1 MQQVEHF
8 AGVGSYPT
16 FTPLAG
22 EVHKRVQTRDAL
34 WLPRTIFF
42 IATALTGEQTLRP
55 LFGITVSDDLLLLSL
70 VLTVVAVA
78 SSDEVRQGSVPSGI
92 LWGLQL
98 FALGAMISAF
108 GSPSPLGSLGILM
121 RFAFVIIA
129 WVWLAS
135 TLLHTQEHVRLA
147 IGCWVASIA
156 FSGIAAIAQLLWG
169 DVIPGTSIA
178 WGRATGFAQHVN
190 DLGGMTAVA
199 APAAVW
205 LATTARTMH
214 TRLLAIA
221 AGLLIGAGLL
231 LSGSVGG
238 LLAAGAGG
246 LAYLILSGMSRR
258 AVALLLVTVIA
269 AVGLVQLQ
277 ASHGSVTPLERIQAV
292 QRQGGT
298 VSTRIETFDS
308 AFNRIAENPFIG
320 VGLGAGSRESGTDFA
335 IHNMLLG
342 TWFEAGIAALFGLIF
357 LTANVLVFGL
367 GGYRLTIS
375 GSDRLICAALIAAF
389 VGYLA
394 FGMGAPT
401 LFARYGW
408 MPATLLIAWT
418 LQLQRQE
425 SDREAAGKDV
435 QA

>member
-1 MQQVEHF
+1 
-8 AGVGSYPT
+8 
-16 FTPLAG
+16 
-22 EVHKRVQTRDAL
+22 
-34 WLPRTIFF
+34 
-42 IATALTGEQTLRP
+42 
-55 LFGITVSDDLLLLSL
+55 
-70 VLTVVAVA
+70 
-78 SSDEVRQGSVPSGI
+78 
-92 LWGLQL
+92 
-98 FALGAMISAF
+98 
-108 GSPSPLGSLGILM
+108 
-121 RFAFVIIA
+121 
-129 WVWLAS
+129 
-135 TLLHTQEHVRLA
+135 
-147 IGCWVASIA
+147 
-156 FSGIAAIAQLLWG
+156 
-169 DVIPGTSIA
+169 
-178 WGRATGFAQHVN
+178 
-190 DLGGMTAVA
+190 
-199 APAAVW
+199 
-205 LATTARTMH
+205 MH

-258 AVALLLVTVIA
+258 AVALLLITVVA

-277 ASHGSVTPLERIQAV
+277 DSHGSVTPLERIQAV

-357 LTANVLVFGL
+357 LTANVLVIGL
-367 GGYRLTIS
+367 GGYCLT
-375 GSDRLICAALIAAF
+375 GHRSDRLISAALIAAF
-389 VGYLA
+389 VGYLT

-418 LQLQRQE
+418 VQVGPAGRVSE
-425 SDREAAGKDV
+425 SSGEEEMPA
-435 QA
+435 